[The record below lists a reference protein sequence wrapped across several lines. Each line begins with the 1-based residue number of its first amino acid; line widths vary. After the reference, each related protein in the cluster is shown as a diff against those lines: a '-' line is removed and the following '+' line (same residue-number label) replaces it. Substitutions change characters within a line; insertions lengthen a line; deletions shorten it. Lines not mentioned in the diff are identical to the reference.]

1 MERKATALFLLGLL
15 FVSVLPL
22 AVHAEESGGVQ
33 SSAVQM
39 SLSPSNPVMGGSVDV
54 SVMLYNSQQSD
65 AFNVEV
71 AFYKE
76 NIAANNRLLLD
87 QVTVPAE
94 DWYTVSTC
102 LLYTSDAAD
111 EE

>member
-22 AVHAEESGGVQ
+22 AVHAEQSGGVQ

-54 SVMLYNSQQSD
+54 SVMLYNS
-65 AFNVEV
+65 
-71 AFYKE
+71 
-76 NIAANNRLLLD
+76 
-87 QVTVPAE
+87 
-94 DWYTVSTC
+94 C
-102 LLYTSDAAD
+102 LLYTSPSPRDRH
-111 EE
+111 